1 MTRALVWLTLAPSF
15 AAFSQGISTKNVYLP
30 SDLAAQLKT
39 DLVLVDGCAP
49 LTASIVTAWLRL
61 SKDGPLV
68 VRIDGRGCLA
78 GVTNTSIL
86 LYVRGSRGWRKILDA
101 TGDRMYSLP
110 TRHHEWR
117 DLDLVQ
123 HVNAFISTHLVFR
136 FDGSI
141 YTAAVCQSVDETIG
155 GPLHPRRQM
164 CKLNGRALSG
174 QP

>member
-1 MTRALVWLTLAPSF
+1 MRALVWLALAPSL

-30 SDLAAQLKT
+30 SDLAAQLKA
-39 DLVLVDGCAP
+39 DLVLVEGCAP
-49 LTASIVTAWLRL
+49 LTESIATAWLRL
-61 SKDGPLV
+61 NKDGPLV

-117 DLDLVQ
+117 DLHVVQ
-123 HVNAFISTHLVFR
+123 HVNVFISTHLIFR

-141 YTAAVCQSVDETIG
+141 YKAALCQSLDETIG
-155 GPLHPRRQM
+155 GPLHPNRQT
-164 CKLNGRALSG
+164 CHLDGQASSG